1 MKVLYTTSYKREEP
15 NGIAVVSF
23 QLADAMAEIQDV
35 AMICSGS
42 ETHIEDD
49 SGYPTLHI
57 QSAGDKQLNMHNF
70 TSSNL
75 KAIFD
80 FMDEFDPDIVHTHV
94 PADIGLVCQIWAV
107 NNGVPY
113 VNTCHALPS
122 KASKWMDF
130 GGLALFPRSWV
141 TSISLN
147 YYKSFLKSCDA
158 IVALNSSIEKEL
170 EALDFSGKVFRI
182 PNAVDISRLESAK
195 IQDIKKK
202 PIQLLFIGSV
212 HPRKNQSFLVD
223 VMKLLP
229 KDEFELHLIG
239 QEQNEE
245 YSAKLR
251 KKIEDLKLD
260 NIHVHGTV
268 DYERIPDFVEE
279 AHFFVSASLFE
290 VQSIAIIEA
299 LASGT
304 PVLGL
309 SNETMDEL
317 VDDSCGFNISQST
330 KPEIFAERV
339 KKMAAMDVS
348 EYKKLS
354 SNARKKVQDL
364 DWASIAERTAEKY
377 RGLLKSKRSSREQQ
391 ISAAERII
399 SLIPSEELQN
409 RIKKDLNIRSPKKG
423 KKRNRASWIM
433 LGWAFVTVIVSIFSF
448 FFIRAGSKKKKSGD
462 N

>member
-1 MKVLYTTSYKREEP
+1 LKILYTTSYKREEP

-23 QLADAMAEIQDV
+23 QLADAMSEINEV

-70 TSSNL
+70 TSNNL

-80 FMDEFDPDIVHTHV
+80 FIDDFDPDIVHTHV

-107 NNGVPY
+107 NNSVPY

-122 KASKWMDF
+122 KASRWMDF
-130 GGLALFPRSWV
+130 GGLALFPRSWI

-158 IVALNSSIEKEL
+158 VVALNSSIEKEL
-170 EALDFSGKVFRI
+170 EELDFPGRVLRI
-182 PNAVDISRLESAK
+182 PNAVDIGRLQSAK
-195 IQDIKKK
+195 MQDIREK

-212 HPRKNQSFLVD
+212 HPRKNQLFLVE
-223 VMKLLP
+223 VMKYLP
-229 KDEFELHLIG
+229 REGFELHLIG
-239 QEQNEE
+239 QEQNED
-245 YSAKLR
+245 YSVKLH
-251 KKIEDLKLD
+251 KKVEELNLD
-260 NIHVHGTV
+260 NIHIHGIV
-268 DYERIPDFVEE
+268 DYERIPDFVEK

-317 VDDSCGFNISQST
+317 VDDSCGFNVSQTT
-330 KPEIFAERV
+330 KPEAFAKRV
-339 KKMAAMDVS
+339 KSMAKLDVE
-348 EYKKLS
+348 EYEDLS
-354 SNARKKVQDL
+354 RNARKKVKDL
-364 DWASIAERTAEKY
+364 DWASIAERSADKY
-377 RGLLKSKRSSREQQ
+377 RGLLKSRE
-391 ISAAERII
+391 SATADRVSAMERII
-399 SLIPSEELQN
+399 SLIPSREAQK
-409 RIKKDLNIRSPKKG
+409 RIKNDLYIRLG
-423 KKRNRASWIM
+423 KKKQKRSRASWVM
-433 LGWAFVTVIVSIFSF
+433 LVWAFVTVFISVLSF
-448 FFIRAGSKKKKSGD
+448 FFIKAGSREKSR
-462 N
+462 NK